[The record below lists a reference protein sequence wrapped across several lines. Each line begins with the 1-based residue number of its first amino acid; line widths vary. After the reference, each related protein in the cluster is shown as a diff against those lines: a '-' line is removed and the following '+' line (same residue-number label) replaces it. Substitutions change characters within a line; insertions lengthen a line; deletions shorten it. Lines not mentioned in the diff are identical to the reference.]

1 MPVHRKPSPAIEQVP
16 GHPGRIRG
24 RRATAP
30 AIRHG
35 TLLLAAVLAGCVAT
49 PREPSA
55 AAAAPGPRTQQEA
68 AALARRAARE
78 PDPSI
83 RTRLWLDC
91 ASAAHA
97 ALDGEAAPPDA
108 GIALADHC
116 STQALLDLFR
126 RHPGGWQPGRRRIAG
141 RELELRIEGASPMAR
156 GAYTITPAQDVPV
169 PPGWDFRQPG
179 FGLPLV
185 LRADRCT
192 DAPDCAL
199 YTPEGIYRWATAWI
213 EHGDDVPVVRIVDP
227 VATPSTTVG
236 GRGMRLSFDAFSA
249 YWKGAMASRLPRL
262 GVYGLLGGD
271 GIGRRAGAYLL
282 TDYDPRKTP
291 VVMVHG
297 LGSHPIIWAELSGA
311 IWADPVLR
319 DSYQVIHV
327 VFQTNAP
334 LLVSTQRVRTYLD
347 RMWELLDPEGDDPA
361 RGKMVLVGH
370 SLGGVV
376 ARLLAVDSGRVL
388 WDATF
393 TVAPGQLHGAAEDV
407 AAIQDIFLFDPYPG
421 VCAVVMLA
429 APHKGSPAASGFAG
443 RLARALVARR
453 APEIQA
459 LREVTLAHPEDVR
472 DEVRDSYRFARL
484 DSIWTL
490 RAPQPVRRAGESLLP
505 APGIRYHTIAG
516 DLHGQGGDGLV
527 PLESALLPGARSTLV
542 VDQGHTLYR
551 DPVVIGRVLEILR
564 EERGLP
570 CAGAADPGNTADA
583 GDVARDMPD

>member
-1 MPVHRKPSPAIEQVP
+1 MHRKPSPAIEQVP
-16 GHPGRIRG
+16 GHPGRIRV
-24 RRATAP
+24 RDATAP
-30 AIRHG
+30 AIRRG
-35 TLLLAAVLAGCVAT
+35 TLLLAAVAAGCVAT

-55 AAAAPGPRTQQEA
+55 AAAAAGPRTQQEA
-68 AALARRAARE
+68 AALARPAARE

-97 ALDGEAAPPDA
+97 ALDGEVALPDA

-116 STQALLDLFR
+116 STRALLDLFR

-236 GRGMRLSFDAFSA
+236 GRGMRLSFDAFSS

-297 LGSHPIIWAELSGA
+297 VGSHPIIWAELSGA

-334 LLVSTQRVRTYLD
+334 LLVSRQRVRTYLD

-361 RGKMVLVGH
+361 RGKMCWSATAWVEWSRACSRSTADGCCGMRR
-370 SLGGVV
+370 SPSPPGSSTGRRRTWRRSRTSSCSIRIRRS
-376 ARLLAVDSGRVL
+376 ARWSCSPLRTRAARPHRASPGDWPGR
-388 WDATF
+388 WW
-393 TVAPGQLHGAAEDV
+393 
-407 AAIQDIFLFDPYPG
+407 
-421 VCAVVMLA
+421 
-429 APHKGSPAASGFAG
+429 PAAH
-443 RLARALVARR
+443 RR
-453 APEIQA
+453 
-459 LREVTLAHPEDVR
+459 
-472 DEVRDSYRFARL
+472 S
-484 DSIWTL
+484 
-490 RAPQPVRRAGESLLP
+490 RRS
-505 APGIRYHTIAG
+505 R
-516 DLHGQGGDGLV
+516 
-527 PLESALLPGARSTLV
+527 R
-542 VDQGHTLYR
+542 
-551 DPVVIGRVLEILR
+551 
-564 EERGLP
+564 
-570 CAGAADPGNTADA
+570 
-583 GDVARDMPD
+583 